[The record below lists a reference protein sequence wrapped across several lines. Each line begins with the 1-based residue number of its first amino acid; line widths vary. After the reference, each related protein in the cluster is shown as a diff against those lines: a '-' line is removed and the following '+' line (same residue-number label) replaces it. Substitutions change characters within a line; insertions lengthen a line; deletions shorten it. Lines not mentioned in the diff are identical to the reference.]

1 MIERTEKFGTHECR
15 RWRAG
20 IFRAHPA
27 LANEL
32 ARGFLQRATE
42 AGIVYD
48 IDGNRAGNTWLRES
62 DERLKF
68 GPGLSA
74 AIDDDEI
81 KQRAE
86 LSAQAVSREFSG
98 VAGSDMQ
105 AGIERA
111 RWRVERYGIEWP
123 ANITK
128 RDSAEKQREKHLG
141 AVARASD
148 ALWWR
153 RQLRKVAGRK
163 VEGIM
168 REAGRVHRRAG
179 LYVSDWA
186 LTRWKAAQQRNADTL
201 ARLDAVTDGEEG
213 DEVAVPLADC
223 VAASVANPENRR
235 NELMARM
242 RGWEEV
248 AAALQLRGA
257 LLTLTAP
264 SAYHPIHYGGD
275 RNAKFNGSDPRAAMA
290 YLNGVWSRIRAAWH
304 RLDIRAF
311 GFRITEPH
319 HDGTPHNHFLL
330 FFAADQID
338 RAYDIFRAHALAEA
352 GDEPG
357 AQQYRCD
364 RTDIDPA
371 RGTAA
376 GYVAKYVSKNIDG
389 AHMGDADALDGIE
402 SAQARE
408 ENKAQRVRAWASMW
422 GIRQFQQIG
431 AVSVT
436 VYRELRRLTDPLTWE
451 PEEVEAA
458 RVAADAGDWAR
469 FVEIMGGGF
478 VQRAAQLLR
487 PLYADKDK
495 PGRYGEAIKRLA
507 GLALGRMLQGY
518 TPQFCVAWN
527 LETREQVW
535 RIVEARLRG
544 SGEELR
550 RQAQERA
557 RVLRVLEVCAA
568 QPRNLD
574 LCQ

>member
-1 MIERTEKFGTHECR
+1 MIEQTEQFGTHECR
-15 RWRAG
+15 RWRAM

-27 LANEL
+27 LAGDL
-32 ARGFLQRATE
+32 ARGFLDRARA

-48 IDGNRAGNTWLRES
+48 IDGNRAGNTWLREC
-62 DERLKF
+62 DDRLTF
-68 GPGLSA
+68 GTKLSA
-74 AIDDDEI
+74 TLDDDEI
-81 KQRAE
+81 QQRAE
-86 LSAQAVSREFSG
+86 LCAQAVAREFSSA
-98 VAGSDMQ
+98 AGNDMQ
-105 AGIERA
+105 KAIERA
-111 RWRVERYGIEWP
+111 RWRVERYGIAWP
-123 ANITK
+123 AKITK
-128 RDSAEKQREKHLG
+128 RDSAEQQRDKHLG

-163 VEGIM
+163 VEGFM

-179 LYVSDWA
+179 LYVSDWMLA
-186 LTRWKAAQQRNADTL
+186 RWRAAQQRNADTL
-201 ARLDAVTDGEEG
+201 SRFDAVTDGDDG
-213 DEVAVPLADC
+213 DEIAVPLADC

-235 NELMARM
+235 NELMTRM

-248 AAALQLRGA
+248 AAALLLRGA

-264 SAYHPIHYGGD
+264 SKYHPILHAGG
-275 RNAKFNGSDPRAAMA
+275 RNPKFNGADPRAAMA
-290 YLNGVWSRIRAAWH
+290 YLNAVWARIRAAWQ
-304 RLDIRAF
+304 RADIRAF

-330 FFAADQID
+330 FFAADQIEK
-338 RAYDIFRAHALAEA
+338 AWAIFREHALAED

-357 AQQYRCD
+357 AEKYRCD
-364 RTDIDPA
+364 RADIDPA
-371 RGTAA
+371 KGTAA

-389 AHMGDADALDGIE
+389 AHMGDDAALDGIE

-408 ENKAQRVRAWASMW
+408 AGKAQRVRAWASCW

-451 PEEVEAA
+451 PAEVEAA
-458 RVAADAGDWAR
+458 RLAADAGDWAK

-478 VQRAAQLLR
+478 VERAAQLLR

-507 GLALGRMLQGY
+507 GLALGRALQGY
-518 TPQFCVAWN
+518 APTFCAQWT
-527 LETREQVW
+527 LETREKIW
-535 RIVEARLRG
+535 RIVEARLSG
-544 SGEELR
+544 SGEGLR
-550 RQAQERA
+550 QQAQERA
-557 RVLRVLEVCAA
+557 RALRVHEVYAA
-568 QPRNLD
+568 QPRDLD
-574 LCQ
+574 S